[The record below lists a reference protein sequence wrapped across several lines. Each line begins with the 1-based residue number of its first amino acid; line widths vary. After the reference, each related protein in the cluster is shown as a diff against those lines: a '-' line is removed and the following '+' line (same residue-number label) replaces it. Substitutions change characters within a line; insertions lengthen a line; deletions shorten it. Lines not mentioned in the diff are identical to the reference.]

1 MSIWIRIGAISGFL
15 AVLIGAMGAHALE
28 PLMDNEG
35 LSQFK
40 TASLYH
46 LTHSFALLAV
56 GLLWS
61 HTEDHKKLRFSG
73 YSFLAGIILF
83 SGNLYILAIFGS
95 NPLHLLIPIGGL
107 FLLLGWLMMAISVF
121 KK

>member
-1 MSIWIRIGAISGFL
+1 MNFWIRLGAISGFL

-46 LTHSFALLAV
+46 LTHSFALIAI
-56 GLLWS
+56 GLLWP
-61 HTEDHKKLRFSG
+61 HIENHKKLKLSG
-73 YSFLAGIILF
+73 YSFLVGILLF
-83 SGNLYILAIFGS
+83 SGNLYILAILGT
-95 NPLHLLIPIGGL
+95 NPLHLLIPLGGL
-107 FLLLGWLMMAISVF
+107 CLLLGWLSLAFASF